1 MEEKKK
7 LDVIIQHYISRK
19 LLELF
24 SSNNKFVYEFNLNTK
39 KIYSTGIGTTMSSKY
54 TYEHPFLEGNRL
66 EKAFKNIED
75 EYSPLIRDVVSALDN
90 SDIEKAKA
98 LIESAM
104 PLVMLFYYRS
114 GASLYEFS
122 DNHDFGQESVINRML
137 DRIADRRHLDK
148 LAATIIND
156 YSFIVLKSS
165 EEKLALSDQYIST
178 ASLNCKGKIA
188 NFSNR
193 TIGFSNSLIM
203 IPISAK
209 YYIVYFHG
217 DFSLSKPVVPNTIYE
232 LTPADTLSINKAIIR
247 NSYNKCIA
255 MHKEELEDI
264 QKFRST
270 TCGTTGTIMQYNDG
284 FFRSYTLKKEV
295 FFYDDDA
302 DIFENYVQYCSQ
314 LIDFKKQHGRDIGR
328 NDKCLCGSEKKL
340 KKCCHKK
347 YEQSKFI
354 YDMIRYKQTDWMHTK
369 SNYVEMPINEFWG
382 FKPDLPDSHRK
393 IINGVEQAMAE
404 DKLTHK

>member
-1 MEEKKK
+1 MEGKKK
-7 LDVIIQHYISRK
+7 LDVIVQHYISRK

-24 SSNNKFVYEFNLNTK
+24 SPNKKFVYEFNLNTK

-54 TYEHPFLEGNRL
+54 TYEHPFLEGNTL

-90 SDIEKAKA
+90 SDVEKAKA

-122 DNHDFGQESVINRML
+122 DNNDFSKESVINRML
-137 DRIADRRHLDK
+137 SRIADRRHLDK
-148 LAATIIND
+148 LASTIIND

-193 TIGFSNSLIM
+193 TIGFSNCLIM

-232 LTPADTLSINKAIIR
+232 LNPVDTLSINKVIVR

-255 MHKEELEDI
+255 MHQEELEEI

-270 TCGTTGTIMQYNDG
+270 TCGTTGTIMQYDDG
-284 FFRSYTLKKEV
+284 SFRSYTLKKEV

-302 DIFENYVQYCSQ
+302 DLFENYVPYCSQ
-314 LIDFKKQHGRDIGR
+314 LIKFKNQHGRDIGR
-328 NDKCLCGSEKKL
+328 NDKCLCGSGKKL

-347 YEQSKFI
+347 YGQAKFI
-354 YDMIRYKQTDWMHTK
+354 YDMICYKQTDWMHTQ

-382 FKPDLPDSHRK
+382 FKPDLPETPRK
-393 IINGVEQAMAE
+393 IINDLEEAVSREG
-404 DKLTHK
+404 TPH